1 MFECILI
8 VPDFKICVYVLYLR
22 SSVKVDCDGH
32 CCSSLLL
39 VCLPGNG
46 GSLRAA
52 TKEIRDNKTLTLSL
66 LPLLL
71 SSSYTVNILSCNKD
85 SNVILPPLPFHTHT
99 CFQRP
104 TLM

>member
-8 VPDFKICVYVLYLR
+8 VPDFKICVFVLYLR

-52 TKEIRDNKTLTLSL
+52 TKEIRDNKTLTLFPL

-71 SSSYTVNILSCNKD
+71 SSAYTVNILSHNKD
-85 SNVILPPLPFHTHT
+85 SNVILPPLPHTYLFPDVH
-99 CFQRP
+99 
-104 TLM
+104 L